1 MGSRPAACPKA
12 GPNTPLMPDTI
23 EFNLNG
29 QPVRI
34 STDGHRDLLWV
45 LRTEFGLTGP
55 KYGCGI
61 DQCGACTVLVDH
73 HAIRSCSL
81 LVKSVHGKSVVTIEG
96 LAGGGKLHP
105 IQEAFI
111 ANDALQCGFCTS
123 GMILQAYD
131 FLRKHPKPTRDEVI
145 SEMDA
150 NLCRCGAHVR
160 IVDAI
165 MEASASMG
173 EGNAS

>member
-1 MGSRPAACPKA
+1 
-12 GPNTPLMPDTI
+12 
-23 EFNLNG
+23 
-29 QPVRI
+29 
-34 STDGHRDLLWV
+34 
-45 LRTEFGLTGP
+45 
-55 KYGCGI
+55 
-61 DQCGACTVLVDH
+61 
-73 HAIRSCSL
+73 
-81 LVKSVHGKSVVTIEG
+81 VVTIEG

>member
-1 MGSRPAACPKA
+1 MS
-12 GPNTPLMPDTI
+12 DTI
-23 EFNLNG
+23 SFRLNG
-29 QPVRI
+29 EPVQIKAESGR
-34 STDGHRDLLWV
+34 RLLWA
-45 LRTEFGLTGP
+45 LRTDLGKTGA
-55 KYGCGI
+55 KYGCGHGY
-61 DQCGACTVLVDH
+61 CGACTVLVGGRSV
-73 HAIRSCSL
+73 RSCL
-81 LVKSVHGKSVVTIEG
+81 LPVEEVQGKDVLTIEG
-96 LAGGGKLHP
+96 LEREGRLHP
-105 IQEAFI
+105 IQQAFLEH
-111 ANDALQCGFCTS
+111 DALQCGFCTS